1 MLINLSKDQL
11 EEIKEKQKVLFSIDR
26 APSQFKI
33 LLHLISTGKTMTVKE
48 ISSEIDLTSKATERA
63 VAKLLNKKLIQRSI
77 FRDGAYIVDN
87 KELFIILLLTV
98 KKLYEVNKKK

>member
-1 MLINLSKDQL
+1 M
-11 EEIKEKQKVLFSIDR
+11 EEYLGKQEVLFNIDR

-48 ISSEIDLTSKATERA
+48 IASEIDLTAKATERA

-87 KELFIILLLTV
+87 KELFIILLLAV
-98 KKLYEVNKKK
+98 KKLYEVNRKGKK

>member
-1 MLINLSKDQL
+1 MSKSQVEDYL
-11 EEIKEKQKVLFSIDR
+11 EKQEVLFNIDR

-48 ISSEIDLTSKATERA
+48 IASEIDLTPKATERA

-87 KELFIILLLTV
+87 KELFIILLLAV
-98 KKLYEVNKKK
+98 KKLYEVNRKGKK